1 MEKVVAVE
9 FFRAVITA
17 YGVYAMVLVVGSVFM
32 RLRLAWQEVVEAL
45 GGLLWLLGLTLWR
58 LTGYA
63 DFYDDASLLL
73 RSAGVALMLL
83 PHLVGRVIYADKS

>member
-9 FFRAVITA
+9 FFWAVITA

-58 LTGYA
+58 LTGSA

-73 RSAGVALMLL
+73 RAAGVALMLL
-83 PHLVGRVIYADKS
+83 PHLARRVIYADKS

>member
-9 FFRAVITA
+9 FFWAVITA

-32 RLRLAWQEVVEAL
+32 RLRLAWQEVAEAL

-58 LTGYA
+58 LTGY
-63 DFYDDASLLL
+63 DDASPLLQ
-73 RSAGVALMLL
+73 SAGIALMLL
-83 PHLVGRVIYADKS
+83 PHLAGRVIYADKS